1 MFINISYKYK
11 SKNYDLRKKKIS
23 FIIIHY
29 TETETLEEAIK
40 ILTANKGKVSCHFVI
55 DRNGD
60 IYKLVNIKYRAWHA
74 GVSKWKRS
82 NDINSRSIGIE
93 LVNSGEKCNEEF
105 SKVQIDNL
113 IKLIIHLK
121 KKFNINT
128 NNILGHS
135 DIAPSRKIDPGIYFP
150 WKKLF
155 KFSIGNWS
163 KTRGVK
169 KPLQQDEKYFLLN
182 NLKRIGYPIV
192 DIKDNQIN
200 NEVIDAFHRHYLTE
214 LVGHSADQRSLL
226 KSVDL
231 LKNN

>member
-29 TETETLEEAIK
+29 TETKTLEEAIK
-40 ILTANKGKVSCHFVI
+40 ILTSKKSKVSSHFVI

-60 IYKLVNIKYRAWHA
+60 IYNLVKIKFRAWHA
-74 GVSKWKRS
+74 GVSKWKRT

-93 LVNSGEKCNEEF
+93 LVNAGEKSNEEF
-105 SKVQIDNL
+105 SNLQIDNL
-113 IKLIIHLK
+113 IKLIIQLK
-121 KKFNINT
+121 EEYNINSKD
-128 NNILGHS
+128 ILGHS

-155 KFSIGNWS
+155 KFSLGNWT
-163 KTRGVK
+163 KTRGKK
-169 KPLQQDEKYFLLN
+169 KPLQQDEKYFLLK

-192 DIKDNQIN
+192 NINDNQTN
-200 NEVIDAFHRHYLTE
+200 NKVVDAFHRHYLTE